1 MMTEQS
7 RPNTEQEYAVRAQ
20 EATGK
25 ADGPGAHSTDRLAP
39 LAFLLILMAA
49 LTQIIRL
56 DLGSLSAPGPGLW
69 PMIVAIMV
77 AVLLIATVFV
87 GRDRPEPVSKE
98 VVVKVGITLALLA
111 AFPLLYEFV
120 GFIPTGAVAAGVF
133 AWYIG
138 HEKILASVLLA
149 VGSSIAVYLLFG
161 VLLDLR
167 VSPFG

>member
-7 RPNTEQEYAVRAQ
+7 RPNTEQEHAVRDQ
-20 EATGK
+20 DATGK
-25 ADGPGAHSTDRLAP
+25 PAGPGYRSADRLAP
-39 LAFLLILMAA
+39 LAFLLILAVA
-49 LTQIIRL
+49 FTQVIRL

-69 PMIVAIMV
+69 PMIVAIML
-77 AVLLIATVFV
+77 AVLLIATFFV
-87 GRDRPEPVSKE
+87 GRDRPEPVSKK
-98 VVVKVGITLALLA
+98 VAVKVGITLALLT
-111 AFPLLYEFV
+111 AFPILYEFV
-120 GFIPTGAVAAGVF
+120 GFIPTGALVAGVF

-138 HEKILASVLLA
+138 HEKILTSVLLG